1 MQETAGPDFDRRKV
15 LLKNLTKATTNC
27 ENRLHAL
34 AGAEARRDE
43 TLSEM
48 IRESVIQTYEVA
60 IELAWK
66 TAKAFALAIEPSG
79 RVSGSTTAIK
89 LAFSTGVIHSESLS
103 RVLIEAIQNRNM
115 SSHEYMVENGLEEYV
130 DSIRSRFKPALC
142 GLIED
147 LKEQA

>member
-1 MQETAGPDFDRRKV
+1 MQETTGPEFDRCNV
-15 LLKNLTKATTNC
+15 LLKNLTKATANC
-27 ENRLHAL
+27 SKRLEAL
-34 AGAEARRDE
+34 ADAEARGDE
-43 TLSEM
+43 SLSEM
-48 IRESVIQTYEVA
+48 LRESVIQTYEVA

-66 TAKAFALAIEPSG
+66 AAKAFALAIEPGG

-130 DSIRSRFKPALC
+130 DSIRSRFHPALC
-142 GLIED
+142 ALIAD